1 MTRVTRRACKTCH
14 RPLPPRGTL
23 VIDEQNLLVMS
34 DGQKARALS
43 NGEFLILQTLAQR
56 TGHTFSHAT
65 LEEAASMDGLN
76 PTGLSV
82 AIAHLRAKVGR
93 DRIVC
98 IPRRGYQLTGEV
110 LKGALA

>member
-1 MTRVTRRACKTCH
+1 
-14 RPLPPRGTL
+14 
-23 VIDEQNLLVMS
+23 MS

-56 TGHTFSHAT
+56 PGHTISRVT
-65 LEEAASMDGLN
+65 LEESASMDGTN

-82 AIAHLRAKVGR
+82 TIAHLRAKVGK

-98 IPRRGYQLTGEV
+98 IERRGYQLAGEV
-110 LKGALA
+110 VKGPLA